1 MRKWFQTINVRRNNM
16 KIKGRHHTF
25 SIPYN
30 ILLITLGCI
39 IFGIGLK
46 GIALPHGYISGGISG
61 LALLIFYWTGLLSP
75 GMIYFGLNV
84 PIFILGWRYVSR
96 RFFGYSLFG
105 MAALTLAMDLI
116 DLQISIQDPML
127 AALAGG
133 GLIGAGS
140 GIILHSLGSAGGN
153 DIIAVIL
160 HQRFNVR
167 IGTFFFMF
175 NIALFAFSLGHLPL
189 DLVLFSLAMSFVTS
203 QVIEYVLNIS
213 NQRKMALI
221 ISDMSEKIAAEVI
234 SRLGRGATLLEGRG
248 AYTGRKKEVLL
259 TVINGYQLK
268 RLEELVFSI
277 DEQAFVIMENTL
289 NVLGKGFSN
298 RKTY

>member
-1 MRKWFQTINVRRNNM
+1 M

-30 ILLITLGCI
+30 ILLISLGCV
-39 IFGIGLK
+39 IFGVGVN
-46 GIALPHGYISGGISG
+46 GIALPHGFISGGISG
-61 LALLIFYWTGLLSP
+61 LSLLIYYWTGLLSP
-75 GMIYFGLNV
+75 GILYFLLNV

-105 MAALTLAMDLI
+105 MAALTFSI
-116 DLQISIQDPML
+116 DWIHLQISVQDPML

-133 GLIGAGS
+133 CLIGAGS

-160 HQRFNVR
+160 NQRFNVR
-167 IGTFFFMF
+167 IGTFYFIF
-175 NIALFAFSLGHLPL
+175 NIGLFAFSLGRLPV

-203 QVIEYVLNIS
+203 QVVDYVLNIS
-213 NQRKMALI
+213 NQRKLALI
-221 ISDMSEKIAAEVI
+221 ISEKSDRIAAEI
-234 SRLGRGATLLEGRG
+234 LSRLERGATLLAGRG
-248 AYTGRKKEVLL
+248 AYTGRSKEVVL

-268 RLEELVFSI
+268 RLEELVFTI
-277 DEQAFVIMENTL
+277 DDQAFVIMENTL
-289 NVLGKGFSN
+289 NVLGHGFSS
-298 RKTY
+298 RKIY

>member
-1 MRKWFQTINVRRNNM
+1 M

-30 ILLITLGCI
+30 ILLISLGCV
-39 IFGIGLK
+39 IFGVGVN
-46 GIALPHGYISGGISG
+46 GIALPHGFISGGISG
-61 LALLIFYWTGLLSP
+61 LSLLIYYWTGLLSP
-75 GMIYFGLNV
+75 GILYFLLNV

-105 MAALTLAMDLI
+105 MAALTFSI
-116 DLQISIQDPML
+116 DWIHLQISVQDPML

-133 GLIGAGS
+133 FLIGAGS

-160 HQRFNVR
+160 NQRFNVR
-167 IGTFFFMF
+167 IGTFYFIF
-175 NIALFAFSLGHLPL
+175 NIGLFAFSLGRLPV

-203 QVIEYVLNIS
+203 QVVDYVLNIS
-213 NQRKMALI
+213 NQRKLALI
-221 ISDMSEKIAAEVI
+221 ISEKSDRIAAEI
-234 SRLGRGATLLEGRG
+234 LSRLERGATLLAGRG
-248 AYTGRKKEVLL
+248 AYTGRSKEVVL

-268 RLEELVFSI
+268 RLEELVFTI
-277 DEQAFVIMENTL
+277 DDQAFVIMENTL
-289 NVLGKGFSN
+289 NVLGHGFSS
-298 RKTY
+298 RKIY

>member
-1 MRKWFQTINVRRNNM
+1 M

-25 SIPYN
+25 NIPYN
-30 ILLITLGCI
+30 LLLITLGCI
-39 IFGIGLK
+39 IFGIGVK
-46 GIALPHGYISGGISG
+46 GIALPHSFISGGISG
-61 LALLIFYWTGLLSP
+61 LSLLIYYWTGLFSP
-75 GMIYFGLNV
+75 GAIYFALNV

-96 RFFGYSLFG
+96 RFFGYSLYG

-116 DLQISIQDPML
+116 DLQFRVQDPML

-133 GLIGAGS
+133 CLIGAGS

-160 HQRFNVR
+160 HQRFNLR
-167 IGTFFFMF
+167 IGTFFFIF
-175 NIALFAFSLGHLPL
+175 NIALLASSLGRLPV

-203 QVIEYVLNIS
+203 QVMDYVLNIS

-221 ISDMSEKIAAEVI
+221 ISDLSEKIAAEVLT
-234 SRLGRGATLLEGRG
+234 RLGRGATLIAGRG

-259 TVINGYQLK
+259 TVINSYQLK

-277 DEQAFVIMENTL
+277 DDQAFVIMENTL

-298 RKTY
+298 RKIY

>member
-1 MRKWFQTINVRRNNM
+1 M
-16 KIKGRHHTF
+16 KIKGRHYTF
-25 SIPYN
+25 SISYN
-30 ILLITLGCI
+30 ILLITAGCI
-39 IFGIGLK
+39 ILGIGIK
-46 GIALPHGYISGGISG
+46 GIALPHGFITGGIAGVS
-61 LALLIFYWTGLLSP
+61 LLIFYWIGRFSP
-75 GMIYFGLNV
+75 GIIYFALNI

-96 RFFGYSLFG
+96 RFFGYSLYG
-105 MAALTLAMDLI
+105 MTALTLAMDLI
-116 DLQISIQDPML
+116 DVQISVQDPML

-133 GLIGAGS
+133 FLIGAGA

-160 HQRFNVR
+160 NQRFNVR

-175 NIALFAFSLGHLPL
+175 NIALFAFSLGRLPL

-203 QVIEYVLNIS
+203 QVMEYILNIS

-221 ISDMSEKIAAEVI
+221 VSDRSDKIAAEVL

-248 AYTGRKKEVLL
+248 AYTGRKKQVLM
-259 TVINGYQLK
+259 TVIHSYQLK

-298 RKTY
+298 RKIY